1 MHAKEIVEEAKKE
14 ASDGIQSRTSPL
26 SLERTF
32 EASCVFGN
40 LALKSRHPFN
50 ILNDFELLFISAPEC
65 STLAGASR
73 TPGSGAHA
81 ASSIWVFFR
90 NNLKL

>member
-1 MHAKEIVEEAKKE
+1 M
-14 ASDGIQSRTSPL
+14 
-26 SLERTF
+26 
-32 EASCVFGN
+32 FGN

-50 ILNDFELLFISAPEC
+50 ILNDFELLFISALEC

-81 ASSIWVFFR
+81 ASSIWFFF
-90 NNLKL
+90 